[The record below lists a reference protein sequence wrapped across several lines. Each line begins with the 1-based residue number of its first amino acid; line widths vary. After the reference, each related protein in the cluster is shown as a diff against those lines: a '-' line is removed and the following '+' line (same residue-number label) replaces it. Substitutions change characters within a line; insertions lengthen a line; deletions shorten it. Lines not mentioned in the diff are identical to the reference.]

1 MRLSITNAIHK
12 VGQKAFHALLETG
25 AFPEVNF
32 SKTKTK
38 DGYALMSYSMFQYSD
53 AWATFMKI
61 LDTWMKQEKLDER
74 LGVFTRKHSAKFLEE
89 VTRLANEI
97 TVEDMKDQHVRFHTW
112 CDDL

>member
-12 VGQKAFHALLETG
+12 VGRKAFHSLLETG
-25 AFPEVNF
+25 AFPEVEY
-32 SKTKTK
+32 SKTVNAEGITWE
-38 DGYALMSYSMFQYSD
+38 SYSMFAYSD

-61 LDTWMKQEKLDER
+61 LDTWMKQENLDKR
-74 LGVFTRKHSAKFLEE
+74 LGVFTRKHSAKFLED

-112 CDDL
+112 CDEL